1 MTRRLRAFLRAG
13 SWVVLAA
20 GFACLPL
27 TSALA
32 EDIKIGI
39 PEPFTGPWAKNG
51 NESYVAMEIA
61 RDMINEKGGIRGD
74 KIAFIRGDAPDPS
87 AGKSEAERIISQNGV
102 KLITGTY
109 ASPLGI
115 AISAE
120 AERQG
125 VVHWETIAS
134 ADIITKRGYKH
145 VFQVGPAAS
154 RYGTAAL
161 DFTKEELANRLNRK
175 FEDLR
180 IALLWENR
188 AFGTAVGKRCACP
201 RERSR
206 RQPDL

>member
-1 MTRRLRAFLRAG
+1 MTRRLQAFLRAP
-13 SWVVLAA
+13 SWLVFVA
-20 GFACLPL
+20 GFACFPFG
-27 TSALA
+27 SAPA
-32 EDIKIGI
+32 EDIKIGVL
-39 PEPFTGPWAKNG
+39 EPFTGPWAKNG

-134 ADIITKRGYKH
+134 ADIITRRGYKP
-145 VFQVGPAAS
+145 FSQAGPPAS
-154 RYGTAAL
+154 RYGTAAF
-161 DFTKEELANRLNRK
+161 DFT
-175 FEDLR
+175 
-180 IALLWENR
+180 
-188 AFGTAVGKRCACP
+188 
-201 RERSR
+201 
-206 RQPDL
+206 